1 MDAERVEG
9 ARVTP
14 NLFPLLGVRPILGRG
29 FQAEEDREGDDRV
42 ILLSHALWRRRYA
55 GDSTIVGRTIPV
67 NGLQFTVVGVMPE
80 HFAFPDQGQVWVPL
94 AGDPQENRGNRYF
107 AGAIGRLAPGVT
119 LGRAQRD
126 MAAVAS
132 ALEREFPE
140 ENALWTTDVT
150 PLRDDLVGDLER
162 PLLVFSGAVFFVLLI
177 ACSNVANL
185 LLARSA
191 SRQREIAVRT
201 ALGAGRGRLVR
212 QLLTES
218 VLIAALGG
226 ALGVGAS
233 AYGVRL
239 LRHSFPAE
247 VPYYLPIGLNL
258 PTLAFAALVTM
269 ATGVLFGILPA
280 MRAAGEDASSWL
292 RDGTRGTGG
301 AARSRVRN
309 ALIVA
314 EVALSLV
321 LMTGAGLL
329 IKSYRSLES
338 TDLGFQETGVLSVR
352 VYLPVEK
359 YREGA
364 RRVAFFTQLLDRL
377 RALPGVAAVGSAE
390 GIPLSG
396 WDVQGSVMGEGWPPP
411 RPGEDFESL
420 FQYVSPDYLT
430 AIGVSIVRGR
440 GLTYADHDSAR
451 VAVINESFAKRA
463 FPNENP
469 LGKRIR
475 PGGPPVGPVHW
486 TTIVGVARDFRHY
499 RLPQKMGPALYYPFF
514 ASPPVAQQVVIRLR
528 DPGDDPLKLA
538 PTVRRLVSELDAD
551 VPISDVKTFEQAVSR
566 SLWRQRLQ
574 GQVLGVFA
582 SLALLLAAVGIYGV
596 ISYTVA
602 QRTREFG
609 VRVALGAEQ
618 RDVMGLVLRQTA
630 RLAGAGVL
638 IGLVVA
644 LALTRFL
651 TTLLYEVKPTD
662 TGTLA
667 LVVTVLVSITLLASW
682 MPARRAMR
690 VDPLVA
696 MRPE

>member
-1 MDAERVEG
+1 
-9 ARVTP
+9 
-14 NLFPLLGVRPILGRG
+14 
-29 FQAEEDREGDDRV
+29 
-42 ILLSHALWRRRYA
+42 
-55 GDSTIVGRTIPV
+55 
-67 NGLQFTVVGVMPE
+67 
-80 HFAFPDQGQVWVPL
+80 
-94 AGDPQENRGNRYF
+94 
-107 AGAIGRLAPGVT
+107 
-119 LGRAQRD
+119 
-126 MAAVAS
+126 
-132 ALEREFPE
+132 
-140 ENALWTTDVT
+140 
-150 PLRDDLVGDLER
+150 
-162 PLLVFSGAVFFVLLI
+162 
-177 ACSNVANL
+177 
-185 LLARSA
+185 
-191 SRQREIAVRT
+191 
-201 ALGAGRGRLVR
+201 
-212 QLLTES
+212 
-218 VLIAALGG
+218 
-226 ALGVGAS
+226 
-233 AYGVRL
+233 
-239 LRHSFPAE
+239 
-247 VPYYLPIGLNL
+247 
-258 PTLAFAALVTM
+258 
-269 ATGVLFGILPA
+269 
-280 MRAAGEDASSWL
+280 
-292 RDGTRGTGG
+292 
-301 AARSRVRN
+301 
-309 ALIVA
+309 
-314 EVALSLV
+314 
-321 LMTGAGLL
+321 
-329 IKSYRSLES
+329 
-338 TDLGFQETGVLSVR
+338 
-352 VYLPVEK
+352 
-359 YREGA
+359 
-364 RRVAFFTQLLDRL
+364 
-377 RALPGVAAVGSAE
+377 
-390 GIPLSG
+390 
-396 WDVQGSVMGEGWPPP
+396 MGEGWPPP

>member
-1 MDAERVEG
+1 MSNPAFWRRLLRLPGRDARGVVDDELRFHLAMRSEELLARGMTPDEARLTAEKEFGELRAIRDACVTIEQRRTRNLLLREVTMDFFHDLRFGVRSLRNSPGFAMAAILCVGLGIGVTTTIFSAVHATLIRPLPFERPDELVVVYSSIPQKNWHGINISYADYLSWKERNRSLSQLGMWTWTSVTLTGGMDAERVDG

-29 FQAEEDREGDDRV
+29 FRAEEDREGDDRV

-338 TDLGFQETGVLSVR
+338 TDLGFQETGVL
-352 VYLPVEK
+352 
-359 YREGA
+359 
-364 RRVAFFTQLLDRL
+364 
-377 RALPGVAAVGSAE
+377 
-390 GIPLSG
+390 
-396 WDVQGSVMGEGWPPP
+396 
-411 RPGEDFESL
+411 
-420 FQYVSPDYLT
+420 
-430 AIGVSIVRGR
+430 
-440 GLTYADHDSAR
+440 
-451 VAVINESFAKRA
+451 
-463 FPNENP
+463 
-469 LGKRIR
+469 
-475 PGGPPVGPVHW
+475 
-486 TTIVGVARDFRHY
+486 
-499 RLPQKMGPALYYPFF
+499 
-514 ASPPVAQQVVIRLR
+514 
-528 DPGDDPLKLA
+528 
-538 PTVRRLVSELDAD
+538 
-551 VPISDVKTFEQAVSR
+551 
-566 SLWRQRLQ
+566 
-574 GQVLGVFA
+574 
-582 SLALLLAAVGIYGV
+582 
-596 ISYTVA
+596 
-602 QRTREFG
+602 
-609 VRVALGAEQ
+609 
-618 RDVMGLVLRQTA
+618 
-630 RLAGAGVL
+630 
-638 IGLVVA
+638 
-644 LALTRFL
+644 
-651 TTLLYEVKPTD
+651 
-662 TGTLA
+662 
-667 LVVTVLVSITLLASW
+667 
-682 MPARRAMR
+682 
-690 VDPLVA
+690 
-696 MRPE
+696 